1 MKLSLFAGTSIKSK
15 LVRII
20 MATSLGAVTLALVTC
35 SVYEFVSFRGEEI
48 NRLQLLA
55 EIVGHHTQ
63 ALDDPAFATDMKAW
77 LASERHIMAACIYGL
92 DGKPLVKYVR
102 TGLDPHWNF
111 PELREDDEERVEN
124 GQLLLFRPLVRG
136 GKEIGAIFI
145 QSDAGGIGSRLQQY
159 IRLDTMV
166 LLAAC
171 LMAFLLSSR
180 LQALVSGPILHLVR
194 TARRVSDGNDY
205 SVRAF
210 KCCDDELGLLTDE
223 FNKMLARI
231 QEQDSALRAAKEKA
245 EAATRSK
252 SEFLA
257 NMSHE
262 IRTPMNG
269 IIGMTELALDTD
281 LTPEQRDYLTT
292 VRESADTLLA
302 LINDILDFSKIE
314 AGKLDLDPI
323 NFRLRDGVE
332 TTISALALRAHQK
345 GLELVSH
352 VLPDI
357 PETLTGD
364 PVRVQQIVVNLVG
377 NAIKFTEH
385 GEVVLRVQQESRTSD
400 GVCLH
405 FMVSDTGIGIP
416 ADKQSVIF
424 EAFTQADGSTT
435 RKYGGTGLGLT
446 ICSKLVAMMGGRI
459 WVESQAGV
467 GSTFHFTAQFGVP
480 QQADASPTAAHPA
493 ALRDLPVLIVDDNA
507 TNRQILHEMVLQWG
521 MKPTT
526 VPDGAVALSAL
537 DRASQAGEPFAVVLL
552 DVMMPYMDGF
562 TAAGHIRNNPVL
574 PPCAVIMLSSAAER
588 GAAARCREMGLAGY
602 ATKPIKQTELLKAIQ
617 KAIGATAPVPVPP
630 ASQPCQVR
638 LECGRCLRILLA
650 DDNLVNQK
658 LAVRLLE
665 KRGHNVF
672 VAGNGL
678 EAVDA
683 WKRELFDLALMDV
696 QMPEMGGFEATAL
709 IREQE
714 KATGLHLPIIAMTA
728 HAMKGDRERCLQ
740 AGMDAYV
747 SKPLDSQKLFE
758 TMDRLLQVTADQT
771 PCAAQ
776 QSPATGAFD
785 QAAALDQVDG
795 DAELFKEI
803 ARVFLVESEK
813 LLGEIRQ
820 AVEDR
825 NAAIL
830 ERAAHKLKG
839 SIGIFC
845 AADALQAAQ
854 TLENMGR
861 TGELDNVGASC
872 EKLTGEM
879 ARLTSALGAYIEE
892 SALCES

>member
-20 MATSLGAVTLALVTC
+20 MATSLGAVTLALVAC
-35 SVYEFVSFRGEEI
+35 SIYEFLSFRGEEI

-55 EIVGHHTQ
+55 EVVGHHTQ
-63 ALDDPAFATDMKAW
+63 ALDDPGFAKDMQAW
-77 LASERHIMAACIYGL
+77 LGSERHIVAACIYGL
-92 DGKPLVKYVR
+92 NGKPLVKYVR
-102 TGLDPHWNF
+102 AGLDPHWSF

-124 GQLLLFRPLVRG
+124 GQLLMFRPLMRG
-136 GKEIGAIFI
+136 GKEIGAVFI
-145 QSDAGGIGSRLQQY
+145 QSDMGGISVRLQQY

-180 LQALVSGPILHLVR
+180 LQALVSGPILHLMH

-210 KCCDDELGLLTDE
+210 KYCDDELGLLTDE

-269 IIGMTELALDTD
+269 IIGMTELALDTK
-281 LTPEQRDYLTT
+281 LTPEQRDYLVT
-292 VRESADTLLA
+292 VRDSADTLLA

-323 NFRLRDGVE
+323 NFSLRDSVE
-332 TTISALALRAHQK
+332 NTISALALRAHQK

-352 VLPDI
+352 LLPEI
-357 PETLTGD
+357 PDTLTGD

-385 GEVVLRVQQESRTSD
+385 GEVVLRVQQQSRTND

-405 FMVSDTGIGIP
+405 FTVSDTGIGIP
-416 ADKQSVIF
+416 AEKQHVIF

-446 ICSKLVAMMGGRI
+446 ICSKLVTMMGGRI
-459 WVESQAGV
+459 WVESQAGA

-480 QQADASPTAAHPA
+480 PPAAASPAAAPPA

-507 TNRQILHEMVLQWG
+507 TNRQILQEMVLQWG
-521 MKPTT
+521 MKPAT
-526 VPDGAVALSAL
+526 VPDGAAALAAL
-537 DRASQAGEPFAVVLL
+537 DRASQAGEPFAAVLL
-552 DVMMPYMDGF
+552 DVMMPHMDGF
-562 TAAGHIRNNPVL
+562 AVAERIKNNPAV

-588 GAAARCREMGLAGY
+588 GAAERCRSMGLAGY
-602 ATKPIKQTELLKAIQ
+602 STKPIKQAELLNAIQ
-617 KAIGATAPVPVPP
+617 TAVGATAPVPVPA

-638 LECGRCLRILLA
+638 LECGRCLRVLLA

-678 EAVDA
+678 EALDA
-683 WKRELFDLALMDV
+683 WKRESFDLALMDV

-709 IREQE
+709 IRESE
-714 KATGLHLPIIAMTA
+714 KTTGRHLPIIAMTA

-771 PCAAQ
+771 PCVVEATH
-776 QSPATGAFD
+776 ATGVFD

-795 DAELFKEI
+795 DLELFKEI

-825 NAAIL
+825 NAVIL

-845 AADALQAAQ
+845 ATEAFQAAQ
-854 TLENMGR
+854 TLETMGR
-861 TGELDNVGASC
+861 TGDLGNVDVLW
-872 EKLTGEM
+872 EKLAADM
-879 ARLTSALGAYIEE
+879 ARLTGALNAFIEE
-892 SALCES
+892 PALCES